1 MSFLSRIANLMTFS
15 GGEEKAVFAPDNFF
29 PSVTKSGKTAT
40 IGQALTVTAYYRA
53 VIIIAETI
61 AQLPVEIYR
70 PREGGRGMEPDRENP
85 LYYLFRHRPSDLQDA
100 FQFIRTMVMHAVGTG
115 NGIAYKTMV
124 NGELRE
130 LIPIEPGMYLI
141 TYDQRTLQ
149 RIVEIS
155 FLDGTSERLPIE
167 RFLHISGPSWDV
179 YGGMDPTKYG
189 AEAIGLSL
197 ATEESHSQFHKNSA
211 RPSGILEADGG
222 IGQDVI
228 DRIKL
233 MWTKVASGV
242 SNVGNTPLLTNGIKW
257 KSTRMT
263 GVDAEH
269 LDTRKHQI
277 EEIARLLGTFPM
289 MLGHAGD
296 QSPTFASADA
306 FLAAHVRFTA
316 QPWIKAVKS
325 AIETQIL
332 TKKDLMRGLEVKIDS
347 SELMRGSPEQRA
359 KLYQMALGSNNNPG
373 WVAQNE
379 VRQDDGW
386 EPLDDP
392 EADKLYRPMG
402 AKETGAAGGAAKPA
416 AAEPRDAEAKSSR
429 PRSLY
434 ARRMLV
440 NIADVRNWAI
450 SQGLKDIEAG
460 LHVTIMYSTAQ
471 FDWMQLGPSWDDE
484 LVVAKGGPRVVER
497 MNADGPIA
505 LKFTSSSLKWRHQ
518 EMIEAGAIHPYEDY
532 QPHLTLTYNA
542 EGVDLDAI
550 EVYQGELRFGPELF
564 SEIKE

>member
-1 MSFLSRIANLMTFS
+1 MSFLSRFANLMTFS
-15 GGEEKAVFAPDNFF
+15 RGEEKAVFAPDNFF
-29 PSVTKSGKTAT
+29 PTLTKSGNTAT
-40 IGQALTVTAYYRA
+40 VDQALTVTAYYRA
-53 VIIIAETI
+53 VIIIAETV

-70 PREGGRGMEPDRENP
+70 PRAGKRGMEPDRENP
-85 LYYLFRHRPSDLQDA
+85 LYYLFRHRPSELQDA
-100 FQFIRTMVMHAVGTG
+100 FQFFRTMIMHAVGTG
-115 NGIAYKTMV
+115 NGLAYLNV
-124 NGELRE
+124 RGGRLRE
-130 LIPIEPGMYLI
+130 LIPIQPGFYSI
-141 TYDQRTLQ
+141 TYDYRTLQ
-149 RIVEIS
+149 RMVDIT
-155 FLDGTSERLPIE
+155 FLDGRSDRLPIE
-167 RFLHISGPSWDV
+167 RFLHIAGPSWDI
-179 YGGMDPTKYG
+179 YNGMDPTKYG

-197 ATEESHSQFHKNSA
+197 ATEETHSQFHKNSA

-222 IGQDVI
+222 LGEDVI
-228 DRIKL
+228 SRIKL
-233 MWTKVASGV
+233 MWTKASSGV

-332 TKKDLMRGLEVKIDS
+332 TKADLMSGLEVKIDS

-359 KLYQMALGSNNNPG
+359 KLYAQSLGSNNNPG
-373 WVAQNE
+373 WLTQNE
-379 VRQDDGW
+379 VRDDDGW
-386 EPLDDP
+386 EPSDDP
-392 EADKLYRPMG
+392 DADKLYRPMA
-402 AKETGAAGGAAKPA
+402 AKDTGAAGGAAA
-416 AAEPRDAEAKSSR
+416 AQEPRDAEAKSSR

-434 ARRMLV
+434 VRRMLV
-440 NIADVRNWAI
+440 NVSDVRNWAV

-471 FDWMQLGPSWDDE
+471 IDWMALGPSWEDE
-484 LVVAKGGPRVVER
+484 MVIAKGGPRVVER
-497 MNADGPIA
+497 MNPDGPIA
-505 LKFTSSSLKWRHQ
+505 LKFTSQTLKWRHD
-518 EMIEAGAIHPYEDY
+518 EMVEAGAVHPFSDY

-550 EVYQGELRFGPELF
+550 EVYQGEIRLGPELF